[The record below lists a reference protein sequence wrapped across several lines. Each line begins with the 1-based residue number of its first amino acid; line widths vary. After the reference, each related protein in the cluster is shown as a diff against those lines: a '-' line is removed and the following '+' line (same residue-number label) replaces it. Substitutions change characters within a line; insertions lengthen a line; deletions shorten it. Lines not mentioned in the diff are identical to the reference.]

1 MCSPHTYLYICIDFW
16 NFIHFLICVWIT
28 IMNMYVKICLGYK
41 YIKKVKFIQ
50 VNVFEV
56 YTSEFFFQL
65 IQKKIQFI

>member
-1 MCSPHTYLYICIDFW
+1 
-16 NFIHFLICVWIT
+16 
-28 IMNMYVKICLGYK
+28 MNMYVKICLGYK